1 MLEPASTAKTCGE
14 FLLFLARD
22 ETRRDGTQRGLSH
35 ISTPAGSRKEGKGKK
50 QEICRGVTKEK
61 RRYGDDGA
69 AAGRTSRTSLVWLGA
84 PTRLV
89 RPQAI
94 GLALLL
100 CRLHPPP
107 AEFSLHDTNQP
118 INLLTTV
125 NKSAPAIRAAGP
137 PASLRESVCAC
148 LVVSCLCDTSKR
160 LHCCTDNETA
170 AATYL
175 ASKNRPPPFRLP
187 KILVRL
193 VSANPCGDRHGDIQ
207 IHLRRLAFPRARLLD
222 PAFEPRQLARHPPA
236 ASSFD
241 PQATLVVLQPPFGFP
256 HASVPDLEILSLP
269 RPSSGPLRKLHPGTR
284 RRQSCFVLVLAG
296 YIPTH
301 RRNSVSPLIQHRRR
315 VLPLLFRWRS
325 SIPFTAWR
333 EPIAASTAACLIL
346 SSARD
351 SKVRKTIIRMDPDCA
366 ICHAPAS
373 MACDC
378 EAKGLEVAVKQAE
391 ERMMRSIYSDIRS
404 WVRAHAQDYILEYF
418 RQLAERRKTAHSA
431 HLDHI
436 TAHAFYHY
444 NAPPHPNQI
453 AEAQATLKRGI
464 DEDWQA
470 SVQRYPEV
478 LEYFYSLI
486 ELTLPADDEAAVKNP
501 PLTAPPRKP
510 SRRAGSISASAGS
523 APPPAIA
530 PPSSFHDREALMERR
545 TPAPP
550 AASRD
555 RRTFRP
561 PPPSHHPSASYYA
574 PFG

>member
-1 MLEPASTAKTCGE
+1 M
-14 FLLFLARD
+14 
-22 ETRRDGTQRGLSH
+22 
-35 ISTPAGSRKEGKGKK
+35 
-50 QEICRGVTKEK
+50 
-61 RRYGDDGA
+61 
-69 AAGRTSRTSLVWLGA
+69 
-84 PTRLV
+84 
-89 RPQAI
+89 
-94 GLALLL
+94 
-100 CRLHPPP
+100 PP
-107 AEFSLHDTNQP
+107 AF
-118 INLLTTV
+118 V
-125 NKSAPAIRAAGP
+125 
-137 PASLRESVCAC
+137 
-148 LVVSCLCDTSKR
+148 
-160 LHCCTDNETA
+160 
-170 AATYL
+170 
-175 ASKNRPPPFRLP
+175 
-187 KILVRL
+187 
-193 VSANPCGDRHGDIQ
+193 
-207 IHLRRLAFPRARLLD
+207 
-222 PAFEPRQLARHPPA
+222 
-236 ASSFD
+236 
-241 PQATLVVLQPPFGFP
+241 
-256 HASVPDLEILSLP
+256 DLK
-269 RPSSGPLRKLHPGTR
+269 LRKT
-284 RRQSCFVLVLAG
+284 V
-296 YIPTH
+296 
-301 RRNSVSPLIQHRRR
+301 
-315 VLPLLFRWRS
+315 
-325 SIPFTAWR
+325 
-333 EPIAASTAACLIL
+333 
-346 SSARD
+346 
-351 SKVRKTIIRMDPDCA
+351 IRMDPDCA

-453 AEAQATLKRGI
+453 AEAQATLKRGV

-530 PPSSFHDREALMERR
+530 PPSSFHDRDALMERR
-545 TPAPP
+545 TPAPATTP
-550 AASRD
+550 RD

-561 PPPSHHPSASYYA
+561 PPPQHHPSSSYYA

>member
-1 MLEPASTAKTCGE
+1 MHT
-14 FLLFLARD
+14 
-22 ETRRDGTQRGLSH
+22 
-35 ISTPAGSRKEGKGKK
+35 
-50 QEICRGVTKEK
+50 
-61 RRYGDDGA
+61 
-69 AAGRTSRTSLVWLGA
+69 
-84 PTRLV
+84 
-89 RPQAI
+89 
-94 GLALLL
+94 
-100 CRLHPPP
+100 
-107 AEFSLHDTNQP
+107 
-118 INLLTTV
+118 
-125 NKSAPAIRAAGP
+125 
-137 PASLRESVCAC
+137 
-148 LVVSCLCDTSKR
+148 
-160 LHCCTDNETA
+160 
-170 AATYL
+170 
-175 ASKNRPPPFRLP
+175 
-187 KILVRL
+187 
-193 VSANPCGDRHGDIQ
+193 
-207 IHLRRLAFPRARLLD
+207 
-222 PAFEPRQLARHPPA
+222 
-236 ASSFD
+236 
-241 PQATLVVLQPPFGFP
+241 
-256 HASVPDLEILSLP
+256 
-269 RPSSGPLRKLHPGTR
+269 
-284 RRQSCFVLVLAG
+284 
-296 YIPTH
+296 
-301 RRNSVSPLIQHRRR
+301 
-315 VLPLLFRWRS
+315 
-325 SIPFTAWR
+325 
-333 EPIAASTAACLIL
+333 
-346 SSARD
+346 RD
-351 SKVRKTIIRMDPDCA
+351 SKARKTIIRMDPDCA

-510 SRRAGSISASAGS
+510 TRRAGSISASAGTP

-530 PPSSFHDREALMERR
+530 PPSQFHDREALMERR
-545 TPAPP
+545 TPAPA

-561 PPPSHHPSASYYA
+561 PPPQHHPSSSYYA

>member
-1 MLEPASTAKTCGE
+1 
-14 FLLFLARD
+14 
-22 ETRRDGTQRGLSH
+22 
-35 ISTPAGSRKEGKGKK
+35 
-50 QEICRGVTKEK
+50 
-61 RRYGDDGA
+61 
-69 AAGRTSRTSLVWLGA
+69 
-84 PTRLV
+84 
-89 RPQAI
+89 
-94 GLALLL
+94 
-100 CRLHPPP
+100 
-107 AEFSLHDTNQP
+107 
-118 INLLTTV
+118 
-125 NKSAPAIRAAGP
+125 
-137 PASLRESVCAC
+137 
-148 LVVSCLCDTSKR
+148 
-160 LHCCTDNETA
+160 
-170 AATYL
+170 
-175 ASKNRPPPFRLP
+175 
-187 KILVRL
+187 
-193 VSANPCGDRHGDIQ
+193 
-207 IHLRRLAFPRARLLD
+207 
-222 PAFEPRQLARHPPA
+222 
-236 ASSFD
+236 
-241 PQATLVVLQPPFGFP
+241 
-256 HASVPDLEILSLP
+256 
-269 RPSSGPLRKLHPGTR
+269 
-284 RRQSCFVLVLAG
+284 
-296 YIPTH
+296 
-301 RRNSVSPLIQHRRR
+301 
-315 VLPLLFRWRS
+315 
-325 SIPFTAWR
+325 
-333 EPIAASTAACLIL
+333 
-346 SSARD
+346 
-351 SKVRKTIIRMDPDCA
+351 MDPDCA

-510 SRRAGSISASAGS
+510 TRRAGSISASAGTP

-530 PPSSFHDREALMERR
+530 PPSQFHDREALMERR
-545 TPAPP
+545 TPAPA

-561 PPPSHHPSASYYA
+561 PPPQHHPSSSYYA

>member
-1 MLEPASTAKTCGE
+1 MLS
-14 FLLFLARD
+14 
-22 ETRRDGTQRGLSH
+22 
-35 ISTPAGSRKEGKGKK
+35 
-50 QEICRGVTKEK
+50 V
-61 RRYGDDGA
+61 
-69 AAGRTSRTSLVWLGA
+69 
-84 PTRLV
+84 
-89 RPQAI
+89 
-94 GLALLL
+94 
-100 CRLHPPP
+100 
-107 AEFSLHDTNQP
+107 DT
-118 INLLTTV
+118 
-125 NKSAPAIRAAGP
+125 
-137 PASLRESVCAC
+137 
-148 LVVSCLCDTSKR
+148 
-160 LHCCTDNETA
+160 
-170 AATYL
+170 
-175 ASKNRPPPFRLP
+175 
-187 KILVRL
+187 
-193 VSANPCGDRHGDIQ
+193 
-207 IHLRRLAFPRARLLD
+207 
-222 PAFEPRQLARHPPA
+222 
-236 ASSFD
+236 
-241 PQATLVVLQPPFGFP
+241 
-256 HASVPDLEILSLP
+256 
-269 RPSSGPLRKLHPGTR
+269 
-284 RRQSCFVLVLAG
+284 
-296 YIPTH
+296 
-301 RRNSVSPLIQHRRR
+301 
-315 VLPLLFRWRS
+315 
-325 SIPFTAWR
+325 
-333 EPIAASTAACLIL
+333 
-346 SSARD
+346 
-351 SKVRKTIIRMDPDCA
+351 KVRKSFIRMDPDCA

-501 PLTAPPRKP
+501 PLTAPPPRKP

-530 PPSSFHDREALMERR
+530 PPSQFHADRDALMERR
-545 TPAPP
+545 TPAP
-550 AASRD
+550 AAAPRD

-561 PPPSHHPSASYYA
+561 PPPQHHPSSSYYA

>member
-1 MLEPASTAKTCGE
+1 MPESSTANSSLCCGETGQLSYHNDHNAAKQISLPASFRIASHHQFASIVSGIVTSARVP
-14 FLLFLARD
+14 LAPR
-22 ETRRDGTQRGLSH
+22 
-35 ISTPAGSRKEGKGKK
+35 
-50 QEICRGVTKEK
+50 
-61 RRYGDDGA
+61 
-69 AAGRTSRTSLVWLGA
+69 SLVHRVQAGQRRA
-84 PTRLV
+84 SSMHVPPLV
-89 RPQAI
+89 IRQ
-94 GLALLL
+94 
-100 CRLHPPP
+100 
-107 AEFSLHDTNQP
+107 
-118 INLLTTV
+118 
-125 NKSAPAIRAAGP
+125 RAATLG
-137 PASLRESVCAC
+137 LG
-148 LVVSCLCDTSKR
+148 
-160 LHCCTDNETA
+160 
-170 AATYL
+170 Y
-175 ASKNRPPPFRLP
+175 
-187 KILVRL
+187 
-193 VSANPCGDRHGDIQ
+193 DRHGVGIL
-207 IHLRRLAFPRARLLD
+207 HAPRSRIRATT
-222 PAFEPRQLARHPPA
+222 AGHPPA
-236 ASSFD
+236 VSSFD
-241 PQATLVVLQPPFGFP
+241 PQDTLVVLQLPFGFP

-269 RPSSGPLRKLHPGTR
+269 KALFWSPPESFILGLTPPELLPAAS
-284 RRQSCFVLVLAG
+284 AG
-296 YIPTH
+296 I
-301 RRNSVSPLIQHRRR
+301 
-315 VLPLLFRWRS
+315 S

-333 EPIAASTAACLIL
+333 ESIVASACLIL
-346 SSARD
+346 SSTRD
-351 SKVRKTIIRMDPDCA
+351 TKVRKSFIRMDPDCA

-404 WVRAHAQDYILEYF
+404 WVRGHAQDYILEYF

-501 PLTAPPRKP
+501 PLTAPPPRKP

-530 PPSSFHDREALMERR
+530 PPSSFHDRDALMERR

-550 AASRD
+550 ATPRD

-561 PPPSHHPSASYYA
+561 PPPQHHPSSSYYA